1 MAYTNIKVVS
11 SCKYLFIK
19 GKSYTGAN
27 SATLKITSLHAQG
40 STEVYTLNYSS
51 NGTGQL
57 MVNIPDLPFSGGV
70 YEIDIIENANSA
82 AKKLVMIHCDIDCC
96 LVKLTNELLDCECD
110 CAKCASSLAKAE
122 KIYLLLHSANT
133 AIDLFN
139 TATSSNSGYS
149 LDAANKYKK
158 AKELCDASCG
168 CNC

>member
-1 MAYTNIKVVS
+1 MAYTNVNVIS

-19 GKSYTGAN
+19 GKSYSQAS
-27 SATLKITSLHAQG
+27 SATLKIKPLHAQG
-40 STEVYTLNYSS
+40 STTEYTLTYSS
-51 NGTGQL
+51 NGAGQI

-70 YEIDIIENANSA
+70 YEIDIIENATSV

-122 KIYLLLHSANT
+122 KIYLLLHAANT

-139 TATSSNSGYS
+139 TATSSNSGYA

>member
-1 MAYTNIKVVS
+1 MAYTNVNVIS
-11 SCKYLFIK
+11 SCKYLFVK
-19 GKSYTGAN
+19 GNSYTGAN
-27 SATLKITSLHAQG
+27 EATLKIKPLHAQG
-40 STEVYTLNYSS
+40 STEVYTLIYAS
-51 NGTGQL
+51 NNAGQI
-57 MVNIPDLPFSGGV
+57 MINIPDLPFSGGV
-70 YEIDIIENANSA
+70 YEIDIIENATSV

-133 AIDLFN
+133 AIELFN
-139 TATSSNSGYS
+139 NVNTSNSGYA